1 MVNTQIHNCIMST
14 NINQTFQILQMSIQ
28 HLFQAK
34 KKILCETYWFS
45 DIFTPKIR
53 RPTHVLTC
61 LEDL

>member
-1 MVNTQIHNCIMST
+1 MGNTQIHNCIIST
-14 NINQTFQILQMSIQ
+14 NINQAFQILQMSIQ

-34 KKILCETYWFS
+34 KILYETYWSF

-53 RPTHVLTC
+53 RPTHVLAC